1 MTATRVDAFRQ
12 EIEQAGLTPPATIIA
27 DGKLHRFASNGDH
40 ADDAG
45 WYTYFSDEPQA
56 GVFGCWRTGF
66 KQTWSSKTDS
76 TLTLVER
83 ERQRKRIDEV
93 RHQREQ
99 DERLRHA
106 DAAERAQR
114 LWDGATPAPATHPY
128 LRRKQAQA
136 HGLRTQCG
144 DLIIAGQ
151 RVNGALIVPL
161 HDVGGVLCSLEFIT
175 ADGTKLFL
183 PGGRKRG
190 GAYLIGTVG
199 DGLCIVEGFATGAS
213 VHQATGYAVAV
224 AFDAGNLNGVAKSF
238 REKYPNAMLIVCGDH
253 DQNGT
258 GQAKATEA
266 AESVGGLVVLPE
278 TPGHDWNDVH
288 IQRGLDAVQ
297 EAITTVIRREET
309 RTMKTESLMNT
320 TPEQLATEFL
330 ARYRHLLEGPDPI
343 PAPRLPQDYRE
354 GLLSIGVM
362 IEGKAYVIRSDR
374 EILSCEEFGAVNH
387 GLTNVRF
394 SKEGIKRFLQGE
406 DMNGAA
412 LMERL
417 EAFLR
422 RFVVMGEDLPALLA
436 IWLAGTYGYMMFE
449 YFPYLVLRSPEKR
462 CGKSRTLDLIALLG
476 FNAHQPTASPT
487 EAQIFREPREDG
499 GVQIYDELEGMTGD
513 KERWGAV
520 TSVFNVG
527 FHRGS
532 VVSRYK
538 KTGQG
543 QQKETFDTYGPR
555 AIASISSLEATLED
569 RSIMVMMQRLLPGQ
583 QTERFSLR
591 RLDHEAQRLRDDLYI
606 LALTT
611 APTIAELYDGAEF
624 AGLQGLDHRAVDLW
638 EPVLSIA
645 AVIDASGTS
654 SDLTNRMARLAE
666 RLGGDRNSHS
676 GDDTIPAIIETLN
689 DCLLIGS
696 EAKISTKD
704 LVEKVRL
711 RLGWDT
717 LTPKAL
723 ANRLHPLGLR
733 TDRWREGGDLR
744 RGYIVTRDQVDDLAR
759 RYIQETSGTWH
770 K

>member
-1 MTATRVDAFRQ
+1 MMNTTRLSAFRQ
-12 EIEQAGLTPPATIIA
+12 AAEKVGLALPIDLVPGRIV
-27 DGKLHRFASNGDH
+27 RFAGVGKSNGNKS
-40 ADDAG
+40 G
-45 WYTYFSDEPQA
+45 WAWISEDGQGGAFGDWAS
-56 GVFGCWRTGF
+56 GVSESWHT
-66 KQTWSSKTDS
+66 QYD
-76 TLTLVER
+76 R
-83 ERQRKRIDEV
+83 EIS
-93 RHQREQ
+93 
-99 DERLRHA
+99 
-106 DAAERAQR
+106 AAERAEQARRVHELRRIREEQER
-114 LWDGATPAPATHPY
+114 LRQADGAQRASAIWEQAIPAAEDHPY
-128 LRRKQAQA
+128 LQKKGIQH
-136 HGLRTQCG
+136 HGLRV
-144 DLIIAGQ
+144 DDEQ
-151 RVNGALIVPL
+151 RLIVP
-161 HDVGGVLCSLEFIT
+161 VM
-175 ADGTKLFL
+175 ADGTLSSLQFIDRSGEKLFL
-183 PGGRKRG
+183 PGGKARG
-190 GAYLIGTVG
+190 GSFAFAALNDPDTLL
-199 DGLCIVEGFATGAS
+199 LCEGFATGAS
-213 VHQATGYAVAV
+213 LYEATHFPVVA
-224 AFDAGNLNGVAKSF
+224 AFSAGNLTPVAEQLRQQF
-238 REKYPNAMLIVCGDH
+238 PTARLLVCGDN
-253 DQNGT
+253 DLSGT
-258 GQAKATEA
+258 GQRATREA
-266 AESVGGLVVLPE
+266 ADAVNGLTVIPE
-278 TPGHDWNDVH
+278 ETGKDWNDVWTH
-288 IQRGLDAVQ
+288 DGCEAVR
-297 EAITTVIRREET
+297 EAIIAVIRREET
-309 RTMKTESLMNT
+309 RTMETERLMDA
-320 TPEQLATEFL
+320 TPEKVATEPL
-330 ARYRHLLEGPDPI
+330 ARYQHLLEGPDPV

-354 GLLSIGVM
+354 GRLSIGVM
-362 IEGKAYVIRSDR
+362 IEGEAYVICSNR
-374 EILSCEEFGAVNH
+374 EILSCKEFGAVNH

-406 DMNGAA
+406 AMNGVA

-417 EAFLR
+417 EAFSR
-422 RFVVMGEDLPALLA
+422 RFVMMGEDLPALLA
-436 IWLAGTYGYMMFE
+436 VWLIGTYSYMAFE

-462 CGKSRTLDLIALLG
+462 CGKSRTLDLISLLG

-532 VVSRYK
+532 VVSRYR

-591 RLDHEAQRLRDDLYI
+591 KLDHEAQRLRDDLYI
-606 LALTT
+606 FALTT

-645 AVIDASGTS
+645 AVVDASGTS
-654 SDLTNRMARLAE
+654 SNLTNRMVRLAE
-666 RLGGDRNSHS
+666 RLGGDRNARS
-676 GDDTIPAIIETLN
+676 GDETIPAIIETLN
-689 DCLLIGS
+689 DYLLIGS
-696 EAKISTKD
+696 EARISTKD

-711 RLGWDT
+711 RLGWET

-744 RGYIVTRDQVDDLAR
+744 RGYIVKRDQIDDLVR
-759 RYIQETSGTWH
+759 RYTPETCGTWH